1 MKKAFAKMKTYFR
14 KENRD
19 ERGQGMTEY
28 ALLLLVIVALV
39 TVFRTRITEAVSSKL
54 GNVADSITNFQGGDQ

>member
-1 MKKAFAKMKTYFR
+1 MKAAFLKMKTYLR
-14 KENRD
+14 REKSD

-54 GNVADSITNFQGGDQ
+54 GYVADSITSFQGGSE